1 MALVMQIKFACV
13 ESNRVLAWNLFN
25 SYAKDFVWLVAGDKN
40 VSSKILQSAAA
51 AVEIFNSNATASDV
65 GVECMADIIS
75 MPSEPRC
82 RWSYMADID
91 AICNQFPHG
100 SWDIMLEAL
109 GGGWVLQYMAV
120 IPMSPGIVDAHIT
133 IPAAAD
139 AAIARRRRRTTRHI
153 GNVCRPVA
161 LHSH

>member
-1 MALVMQIKFACV
+1 MHFAC
-13 ESNRVLAWNLFN
+13 
-25 SYAKDFVWLVAGDKN
+25 DKN
-40 VSSKILQSAAA
+40 VSSKILQTAAA
-51 AVEIFNSNATASDV
+51 GVEIFNSNATAFDV
-65 GVECMADIIS
+65 GVECMTDIIS
-75 MPSEPRC
+75 MPSEPRY

-133 IPAAAD
+133 IPAAA
-139 AAIARRRRRTTRHI
+139 RRRRTTRQIFHTRQNLHRHI
-153 GNVCRPVA
+153 
-161 LHSH
+161 HSH